1 MLADCTAPRHQSNQ
15 KAQNEGSKMKKLKMQ
30 SAKTMQENVAR
41 IRELFP
47 ACVTEA
53 RDTDTGE
60 VRLSVDLEQLGRELV
75 QSNGFEGG
83 G

>member
-1 MLADCTAPRHQSNQ
+1 
-15 KAQNEGSKMKKLKMQ
+15 MKKLKMQ
-30 SAKTMQENVAR
+30 SAKAMQENVAR

-53 RDTDTGE
+53 RDTNTGE
-60 VRLSVDLEQLGRELV
+60 ARLSVDLEQLGRELG
-75 QSNGFEGG
+75 QSNEFEGG